1 MIASTAV
8 ISAINALTLKPAQCA
23 LWLKP
28 KKDKKPNWF
37 FRGFNRVYG
46 HMEGAYIGLV
56 TRMVKAPFIML
67 LVFIVIITVSAI
79 RFAYQPT
86 GFLPTD
92 DQGYAIIV
100 SRLPD
105 GASQPRAKAVYRKV
119 SDILKKEP
127 GLLAWVT
134 IGGFSILDNANVSN
148 INTTFIVYKPWDER
162 GADLTQDKIL
172 ASLRPKLAKIEEAM
186 VFVVVPPPIRGL
198 GQSGGFQMM
207 IEDRQ
212 NLGLAELQKAVL
224 EVIRAGS
231 AQSGLQNL
239 VTTFSARSPQL
250 YLDIN
255 RTKVQSLQIP
265 MINVFETLQ
274 AYLGSTFVNFF
285 NKFNQVFQVY
295 VQADAPLP
303 PAAGG
308 YQELV
313 RQEHAGG
320 DGASGHP
327 DGYPAGPG
335 FGTGDPLQSL
345 SRRGHYRGGG
355 AGLQHRPG
363 PDSHGAGGGPHP
375 APGHGL

>member
-1 MIASTAV
+1 M
-8 ISAINALTLKPAQCA
+8 AQ
-23 LWLKP
+23 P

-37 FRGFNRVYG
+37 FRGFNRLYG
-46 HMEGAYIGLV
+46 YMEGLYVALV
-56 TRMVKAPFIML
+56 FRMVRRPFLML

-79 RFAYQPT
+79 MFLRHPT

-92 DQGYAIIV
+92 DQGYAVII

-105 GASQPRAKAVYRKV
+105 GASQPRAKEVYRKV

-134 IGGFSILDNANVSN
+134 IGGFSLLDNANVSN

-162 GADLTQDKIL
+162 GSDLSQDDIL
-172 ASLRPKLAKIEEAM
+172 ASLRPKLARITEAM

-212 NLGLAELQKAVL
+212 DLGLAELQKSVM
-224 EVIRAGS
+224 EVIRAAS

-239 VTTFSARSPQL
+239 NTTFSARSPQI

-265 MINVFETLQ
+265 LNKSFRRCRPTWVLLISIFSIS
-274 AYLGSTFVNFF
+274 STRCSRSTSRPTRPS
-285 NKFNQVFQVY
+285 
-295 VQADAPLP
+295 AC
-303 PAAGG
+303 
-308 YQELV
+308 
-313 RQEHAGG
+313 
-320 DGASGHP
+320 
-327 DGYPAGPG
+327 
-335 FGTGDPLQSL
+335 
-345 SRRGHYRGGG
+345 SRRISRACMSGISKGRWC
-355 AGLQHRPG
+355 LW
-363 PDSHGAGGGPHP
+363 
-375 APGHGL
+375 AP